1 MRSLVEKRSWLGRR
15 YDFSSTDRDQPR
27 PLFYLTRV
35 GRDRTGFEK
44 RSVILWGFFGHAN
57 DRPGNAVGHRPAPS
71 DWTGPTSRKRRDRV
85 PADWVPRVRPHR
97 FFFPP
102 NRLDLEAEWSRRKTI
117 AFGNAN
123 YRHLHTTRDSPFSF
137 VKFFFW
143 YGPIRKRA
151 GEYQR
156 NGSLLSNSK
165 KKRKK

>member
-97 FFFPP
+97 FFFPRTGWIWKP
-102 NRLDLEAEWSRRKTI
+102 SGADGKRSLSETPIIDTSTQLATRLFLSLNFFLVRSNTKASRWIPT
-117 AFGNAN
+117 
-123 YRHLHTTRDSPFSF
+123 
-137 VKFFFW
+137 
-143 YGPIRKRA
+143 KRIVA
-151 GEYQR
+151 VQ
-156 NGSLLSNSK
+156 
-165 KKRKK
+165 